1 MIPHKP
7 QFNAAQQETFTQQ
20 NAAIAQ
26 QQQQQEQQREQQRRA
41 EAKRN
46 VRTVQEVE
54 SDQPSFLDQPLLLE
68 GTNWNGQLL

>member
-26 QQQQQEQQREQQRRA
+26 QQQQQEQQRRA

-68 GTNWNGQLL
+68 GNYWNGQLL